1 MTPAE
6 QYKLLRETSLEIK
19 AAVDNAYKELI
30 KQIRSGVPP
39 RDAVQGVMDAFSG
52 EYAAIM
58 AAGLGVVIGESVG
71 DAAAIEVGTIK
82 LSSRLY
88 AQGEAT
94 SAIVGG
100 IVRNHAAGFQ
110 DARALAL
117 ELYEGYGFNPVEPL
131 EIAKGNDALPKYM
144 REALLED
151 TATTNGLKRAYAKA
165 QTKALRTGNLKA
177 AYTELLNGLDAVEKG
192 AGADFLD
199 KKLKVAFNEKMR
211 YFANRIAQT
220 ELHRAYA
227 EQQAKEYMADSDIK
241 YVQWRLSP
249 NHPEWDICDY
259 FAGVDRYGLGPGVYP
274 KSFAPVAPAHP
285 HCKCVLS
292 PRLDLNGK
300 ALKDLH
306 DAEGKYFGKLPPDV
320 QRKVAG
326 SERKLERVK
335 SGRTAWQVH
344 NAGTDPIYQVKT
356 VGQINTS

>member
-1 MTPAE
+1 MTPEE
-6 QYKLLRETSLEIK
+6 QYKLLRETSVEIK
-19 AAVDNAYKELI
+19 AAVDNAYQELI
-30 KQIRSGVPP
+30 KQIRAGKAP
-39 RDAVQGVMDAFSG
+39 REAVQAVMDGFAG
-52 EYAAIM
+52 EYAEIM

-94 SAIVGG
+94 SSIVEGV
-100 IVRNHAAGFQ
+100 VRKHVRGFS

-117 ELYEGYGFNPVEPL
+117 ELYEGYDFNPIEPL
-131 EIAKGNDALPKYM
+131 EIVKGNDALPKYM

-151 TATTNGLKRAYAKA
+151 PATTNGLKRAYARA
-165 QTKALRTGNLKA
+165 QTKALRTGHLKA
-177 AYTELLNGLDAVEKG
+177 AYTELLNGIDAVEKG

-220 ELHRAYA
+220 ELQRAYA
-227 EQQAKEYMADSDIK
+227 EAQAKEFMADSDIK

-259 FAGVDRYGLGPGVYP
+259 FAGVNRYGLGPGVYP
-274 KSFAPVAPAHP
+274 KAFAPVAPAHP

-300 ALKDLH
+300 SLKDIT

-326 SERKLERVK
+326 SERKLDRVK
-335 SGRTAWQVH
+335 AGETAWQVH
-344 NAGTDPIYQVKT
+344 NSKIDPIYQVKT
-356 VGQINTS
+356 VSQIN